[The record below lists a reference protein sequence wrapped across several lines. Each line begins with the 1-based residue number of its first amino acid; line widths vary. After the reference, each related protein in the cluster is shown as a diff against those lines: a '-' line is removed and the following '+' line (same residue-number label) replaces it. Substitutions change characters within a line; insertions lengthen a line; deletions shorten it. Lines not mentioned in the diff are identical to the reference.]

1 MQAVTRRLQQEL
13 MAVMTSGEKGISAFP
28 ANDNILQWLGTI
40 EGAEETPY
48 AGLRFK
54 LSLKFG
60 SDYPFRPPAVRFE
73 TPCFHPNVSQ
83 AGDICLDILRNKW
96 SPAYS
101 VKTIL
106 VSIQSLLGDPN
117 PSSPLNELA
126 AQLWA
131 NKDEYARHVLQK
143 YQDGAK

>member
-1 MQAVTRRLQQEL
+1 
-13 MAVMTSGEKGISAFP
+13 MTP
-28 ANDNILQWLGTI
+28 
-40 EGAEETPY
+40 
-48 AGLRFK
+48 
-54 LSLKFG
+54 
-60 SDYPFRPPAVRFE
+60 RPPPPSF
-73 TPCFHPNVSQ
+73 PQ
-83 AGDICLDILRNKW
+83 NKW